1 MPNGA
6 QCGGLSRERRVQWRL
21 RGVSV
26 REWAQGPHAGTFL
39 RPHAIP
45 EVRHNGPGAAWRLE
59 EEGPVTARRN
69 DGSQPRDLAPL
80 APETRPALI
89 ETPIVGEYYGR
100 PQRTLAV
107 ARAYRQ
113 MLRRQRGVI
122 IAVFLLVFLAGSAF
136 IVTRPHLYRSRAE
149 VIVTPVDRGGGRTD
163 NLAESIGLMTRV
175 RSVATEVRL
184 LSSQD
189 LLDEAF
195 AGLSDDERRKGF
207 DTIDLRMP
215 AYPVLISTPKDT
227 DVVAVEV
234 TAGDPGAAATFA
246 NRILETNAKR
256 RQDTVRAIAEE
267 TTRQVDTELSRV
279 EKELQSTSTDLARFK
294 QENGVLDVSAQTQA
308 ESQALA
314 ALQSQANQAESDVER
329 ARLTKELYA
338 KELRGTP
345 ASLVISAVEQENPII
360 QSIKAEIERLEQ
372 ERATL
377 LQEYLPNAPELIAV
391 QNRIE
396 AARKRLASALSD
408 RTVSVTRG
416 RNPVLDSLTQN
427 YINAVTLE
435 KEAGSRLQITRRQA
449 EQVRGRMAN
458 LPQSEQK
465 IGMLT
470 SRINELQSTHA
481 YLNGQRQALNLAMY
495 GGLPTVMPIMNARP
509 ARFPVSPNIPVSF
522 GLLTVL
528 AGLLALG
535 IAVLRDQL
543 NDHIHTSDMLESLS
557 GRRVLAALPQV
568 RSGVRGL
575 VTSPGCPMPLLEH
588 FRILRGGLMLSALE
602 PLPKIVVLTSPQSSE
617 GKSTVA
623 ANLAATVAL
632 GDRRTLLIDCDLR
645 HPSLHLIYGLRNTDG
660 LAEILRGG
668 ATLESCLRPSGVPNL
683 DVITAGT
690 ATGNPPELLGGAA
703 LPALLATVAED
714 YDTVFLDATPLVNLS
729 DAAILARLADGVL
742 LVVASDRTRQPE
754 LQQALRTLEQTGANV
769 LGLVYNR
776 DPDAKALSWQ

>member
-1 MPNGA
+1 
-6 QCGGLSRERRVQWRL
+6 
-21 RGVSV
+21 
-26 REWAQGPHAGTFL
+26 
-39 RPHAIP
+39 
-45 EVRHNGPGAAWRLE
+45 
-59 EEGPVTARRN
+59 
-69 DGSQPRDLAPL
+69 
-80 APETRPALI
+80 
-89 ETPIVGEYYGR
+89 
-100 PQRTLAV
+100 
-107 ARAYRQ
+107 
-113 MLRRQRGVI
+113 
-122 IAVFLLVFLAGSAF
+122 
-136 IVTRPHLYRSRAE
+136 
-149 VIVTPVDRGGGRTD
+149 
-163 NLAESIGLMTRV
+163 
-175 RSVATEVRL
+175 
-184 LSSQD
+184 
-189 LLDEAF
+189 
-195 AGLSDDERRKGF
+195 
-207 DTIDLRMP
+207 
-215 AYPVLISTPKDT
+215 
-227 DVVAVEV
+227 
-234 TAGDPGAAATFA
+234 
-246 NRILETNAKR
+246 
-256 RQDTVRAIAEE
+256 
-267 TTRQVDTELSRV
+267 
-279 EKELQSTSTDLARFK
+279 
-294 QENGVLDVSAQTQA
+294 
-308 ESQALA
+308 
-314 ALQSQANQAESDVER
+314 
-329 ARLTKELYA
+329 
-338 KELRGTP
+338 
-345 ASLVISAVEQENPII
+345 
-360 QSIKAEIERLEQ
+360 
-372 ERATL
+372 
-377 LQEYLPNAPELIAV
+377 
-391 QNRIE
+391 
-396 AARKRLASALSD
+396 
-408 RTVSVTRG
+408 VSVTRG